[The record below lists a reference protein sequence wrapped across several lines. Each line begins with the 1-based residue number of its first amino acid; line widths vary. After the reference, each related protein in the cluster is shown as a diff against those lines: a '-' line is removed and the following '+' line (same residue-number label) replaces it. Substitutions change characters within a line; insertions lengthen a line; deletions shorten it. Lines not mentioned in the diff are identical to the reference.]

1 MILRA
6 YSLPVDLS
14 MHSRTTAKF
23 PSPKVLPTLYLSAME
38 EGTAGYSSSSISS
51 TAEGDMKRP
60 FQWTGWCFED
70 FSCFFFLKKE
80 FRRTLT
86 AGAVSFVHGAADL
99 RGRQRQGGAAVLR
112 ALCEGQP
119 DTEARFLTHI
129 KQQTVRVDR
138 GDIFRFLTS
147 ETYCK
152 QSEASVHEGLW
163 SLVENFLYT
172 FKKHE
177 PSLTWKRMK
186 GGTLFYF
193 YYWNRAQHF
202 PKADMHNRTLT
213 RTFKLLYKADAAS
226 C

>member
-1 MILRA
+1 
-6 YSLPVDLS
+6 
-14 MHSRTTAKF
+14 
-23 PSPKVLPTLYLSAME
+23 
-38 EGTAGYSSSSISS
+38 
-51 TAEGDMKRP
+51 MKRP

-70 FSCFFFLKKE
+70 FSCFFFFKKE

-138 GDIFRFLTS
+138 GDIFTFLTS

-152 QSEASVHEGLW
+152 QSEVSVHERL
-163 SLVENFLYT
+163 
-172 FKKHE
+172 
-177 PSLTWKRMK
+177 
-186 GGTLFYF
+186 
-193 YYWNRAQHF
+193 
-202 PKADMHNRTLT
+202 
-213 RTFKLLYKADAAS
+213 
-226 C
+226 